1 MKIIVI
7 GSSGAGK
14 STFSRQIGELLR
26 LPVYHLD
33 LYFWK
38 PGWVQTPHDEWV
50 QFNTQLVHNKAWI
63 IDGYYGR
70 TLDIRLQAADAVVF
84 FDLSPWIATYR
95 VIKRRIQ
102 YHGKTRPDLNEGC
115 PESLDWPFIKL
126 IWNYRRDKRPAVLE
140 KLSKHAGHAKI
151 IIIRTPKE
159 ARTLIRNIQNEG
171 TSFFEKR

>member
-14 STFSRQIGELLR
+14 STFSRQIGEL
-26 LPVYHLD
+26 
-33 LYFWK
+33 
-38 PGWVQTPHDEWV
+38 
-50 QFNTQLVHNKAWI
+50 
-63 IDGYYGR
+63 
-70 TLDIRLQAADAVVF
+70 
-84 FDLSPWIATYR
+84 
-95 VIKRRIQ
+95 
-102 YHGKTRPDLNEGC
+102 
-115 PESLDWPFIKL
+115 FIKL

-171 TSFFEKR
+171 PSFFEKR